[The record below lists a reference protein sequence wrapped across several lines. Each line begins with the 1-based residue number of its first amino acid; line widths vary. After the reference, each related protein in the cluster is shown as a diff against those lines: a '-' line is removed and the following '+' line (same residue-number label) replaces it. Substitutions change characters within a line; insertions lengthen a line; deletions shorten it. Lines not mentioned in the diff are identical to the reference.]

1 MRVVRTVREFEGLR
15 RTLAEPLG
23 LVPTM
28 GALHEGHLS
37 LVRASRER
45 DATTVTT
52 IFVNPAQFGPSEDLA
67 AYPRNEAR
75 DLSLLDAEGVQV
87 VYAPPVEEVY
97 PAGFQTYVS
106 VEALSTRLEGASR
119 PGHFRGVATV
129 VTKLLALTR
138 PQRAYFGRK
147 DAQQLR
153 VIRRLNTDLDL
164 GAEIV
169 GMPIV
174 REPDG
179 LALSSRNV
187 YLSPAERVAA
197 LCLSRGLRSA
207 AAGYAEGERDAVAL
221 RACVLRAIE
230 AEPLARLDYVSVADD
245 ATLDELEVVDRPALV
260 SVAAW
265 VGKTR
270 LIDNIELP

>member
-1 MRVVRTVREFEGLR
+1 
-15 RTLAEPLG
+15 
-23 LVPTM
+23 M

-67 AYPRNEAR
+67 AYPRDEAR

-106 VEALSTRLEGASR
+106 VEALSSRLEGASR

-153 VIRRLNTDLDL
+153 VIRRLNSDLDL

-174 REPDG
+174 READG

-187 YLSPAERVAA
+187 YLAPAERVAA

-207 AAGYAEGERDAVAL
+207 AAAYAAGERDAVAL
-221 RACVLRAIE
+221 RACVLRTIE

-270 LIDNIELP
+270 LIDNVELP